1 MRTQRDFTVLVI
13 AVTPIDPI
21 PQRRWERVAEVV
33 PGKTKV
39 QCFKRFKELREAFRG
54 RKAGDG
60 GAGPD
65 VGDG

>member
-1 MRTQRDFTVLVI
+1 M
-13 AVTPIDPI
+13 
-21 PQRRWERVAEVV
+21 AEVV

-65 VGDG
+65 VGEG

>member
-1 MRTQRDFTVLVI
+1 MAQ
-13 AVTPIDPI
+13 
-21 PQRRWERVAEVV
+21 VV

-39 QCFKRFKELREAFRG
+39 QCFKRFKELREAFRS